1 MATDMTAALSRRFVL
16 RGFGAALAAIG
27 LPAAAAAESAGNPLF
42 ATAFMD
48 GGRFGMAILDRD
60 GVLLRQIALPGRGHD
75 VAADAGGRHLVA
87 FARRPGVFAVAIDRR
102 RDGEP
107 VVFHCPPNRHFY
119 GHGLFIDKG
128 RLLVATEND
137 YGNGQGV
144 LGLYDATDG
153 FRRIGEWSSHGT
165 GPHDLALSPDGSS
178 LIVANGGMET
188 HPDFGRQILN
198 LAFMEPSLVF
208 LDAADGSLRERHTLP
223 PQWSRLSTRH
233 LDVMPDGRVFVG
245 CQWQGEANECPPLL
259 LSFALGE
266 DRREHDLGALADRL
280 NGYVG
285 SVSANRRS
293 GLIAITSPRGDIA
306 IFMEA
311 ASGRVVGS
319 QAGID
324 LCGAAPLANGFVTS
338 TGTGNFAGRAR
349 APLAFDNHI
358 LAL

>member
-1 MATDMTAALSRRFVL
+1 MAGDLSRRTLL

-27 LPAAAAAESAGNPLF
+27 LPAAVTAESAGDPLF
-42 ATAFMD
+42 ATAIME
-48 GGRFGMAILDRD
+48 GERFAMAILDRD
-60 GVLLRQIALPGRGHD
+60 GVLLRRIALPGRGHD
-75 VAADAGGRHLVA
+75 VTADPDGGRIVA
-87 FARRPGVFAVAIDRR
+87 FARRPGVFAVAVDRR
-102 RDGEP
+102 ADRQP
-107 VVFHCPPNRHFY
+107 SVFHCPPDRHFY

-137 YGNGQGV
+137 YGNGHGV

-153 FRRIGEWSSHGT
+153 FRRIGEWPSHGV
-165 GPHDLALSPDGSS
+165 GPHDLALSPDGRS

-208 LDAADGSLRERHTLP
+208 LDPADGSLKERHTLP

-233 LDVMPDGRVFVG
+233 MDVAADGRVFVG
-245 CQWQGEANECPPLL
+245 CQWQGEANDCPPLL
-259 LSFALGE
+259 LSFARGE
-266 DRREHDLGALADRL
+266 DRREHDLGELAARL

-311 ASGRVVGS
+311 ASGKVVGS
-319 QAGID
+319 RAGVD
-324 LCGAAPLANGFVTS
+324 LCGVAPLANDFVTS
-338 TGTGNFAGRAR
+338 TGTGRFGTSDLASI
-349 APLAFDNHI
+349 AFDNHI